1 MTEERADVLL
11 VYPPCQKV
19 DFVSSIPHLSAYAK
33 KLGFKVDAL
42 DAPTL
47 GLGVHDIVDYIRET
61 NPHSVGISI
70 PFTPLASSGLKLIK
84 RLNAEFPDLAL
95 IVGGVHPTLCP
106 EEFEDYAV
114 VCIGD
119 GEAALIIFL
128 EAVRNKFRYAIARR
142 LKIPIEIEAVEPPD
156 WEAVEWSRYSL
167 RLPTGERGFP
177 VQGSLGCPFN
187 CVFCSSNLLFG
198 GKVRFK
204 TIEQVDK
211 EIREG
216 IKQFGFKNVVFRDEN
231 ITLDKQRFI
240 ELCSYLKENEI
251 TWWAQ
256 TRAHLLDDRIAAIA
270 KNSGCQ
276 GLSIGVET
284 GDPFVMKKIQK
295 GETLE
300 QIEAGFRILKKVGLR
315 SAANFMIGH
324 PWDTP
329 ETVQRTLEFADKV
342 DPDYFGVQIATPF
355 PGTKFR
361 EIVIAQGYDLKE
373 NWGNY
378 RTSKKDNYVPP
389 GLAGCDLERMRAKI
403 YWDWYML
410 KPSRFFTILFD
421 KGSLRFKIRHLRRMI
436 KLRSDAK

>member
-1 MTEERADVLL
+1 MKRADILL
-11 VYPPCQKV
+11 VYPPYRKM

-33 KLGFKVDAL
+33 KKGFSVDSL
-42 DAPTL
+42 DAPAL
-47 GLGVHDIVDYIRET
+47 GLDVHDIVDYVGFSKPR
-61 NPHSVGISI
+61 SVGVSI
-70 PFTPLASSGLKLIK
+70 PFTPLATQGKELLRKLAK
-84 RLNAEFPDLAL
+84 FYPDLPL

-106 EEFEDYAV
+106 EEFTDYAY
-114 VCIGD
+114 VCSGD
-119 GEAALIIFL
+119 GETALVNFL
-128 EAVRNKFRYAIARR
+128 HWVRGNYPRPRR
-142 LKIPIEIEAVEPPD
+142 ILKIPTDIKTIEPPD
-156 WEAVEWSRYSL
+156 WEAVEWSKYSL

-231 ITLDKQRFI
+231 ITLNKERFI

-256 TRAHLLDDRIAAIA
+256 TRAHLLDDRIAEIA
-270 KNSGCQ
+270 KDSGCR
-276 GLSIGVET
+276 GISIGVET
-284 GDPFVMKKIQK
+284 GDPYVMEKIQK

-300 QIEAGFRILKKVGLR
+300 QIEEGFRILKKAGLR

-329 ETVQRTLEFADKV
+329 ETIQRTLEFADKI
-342 DPDYFGVQIATPF
+342 DPDYFGIQIATPF

-389 GLAGCDLERMRAKI
+389 GLAGWDLERMRAKI
-403 YWDWYML
+403 YLDWFIL
-410 KPSRFFTILFD
+410 KPSRFLIVLFD
-421 KGSLRFKIRHLRRMI
+421 KGSLRHKIRFLRSLI
-436 KLRSDAK
+436 KLWRVSK